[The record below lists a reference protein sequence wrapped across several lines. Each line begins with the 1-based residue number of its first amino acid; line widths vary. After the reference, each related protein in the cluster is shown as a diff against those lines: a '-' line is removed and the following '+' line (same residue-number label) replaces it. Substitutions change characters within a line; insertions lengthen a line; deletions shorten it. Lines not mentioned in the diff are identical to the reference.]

1 MPVDKSDL
9 EAIKAA
15 IVAAI
20 SGAGGVADPVTTDP
34 DAVKRYK
41 KQTEAIIEQQKSLN
55 GLIEAQQKIS
65 NQELREQKLRET
77 RMQQTRLRIDLLQK
91 EILQERA
98 KTDANKET
106 IASKMEQIS
115 AEEEELKN
123 QKENLTAGEK
133 KIQQLEKLKEAYNT
147 LGMKMAGVT
156 EVYGKHSTLNVQSA
170 VSMVQQIKKA
180 GVAGTAMGILGGGIT
195 GVVNTLI
202 QFVIMID
209 ESSSA
214 LMKQTGISR
223 ENALAMFENS
233 SEMIK
238 YGVTLEDTTK
248 AFAALQ
254 PAFTDFTRMSDTQRQ
269 SVLKTVSM
277 LEKHGMSLADLGK
290 GLQVATKSFGMS
302 TEEAT
307 GSLRELSS
315 LAQAIGVAP
324 QQMGADFAASADH
337 LSKLGGDGVEA
348 FKRLAITSKATGLE
362 MEKLLRITEKF
373 DTFEGAA
380 NQAGMLNA
388 ALGGNFVNAMDLMMS
403 TDPADRFNQIRDAI
417 LNTGVS
423 FDDMSYY
430 QRKFYAEA
438 AGLENTSDLA
448 LLMSGSLDELTAS
461 AQMTTADI
469 EKLEERNRDFMGLQ
483 EKFKTLMM
491 SLVPE
496 LTDVVKSL
504 HEMFDQFKTGQG
516 PLVELKD
523 AMMGFVNA
531 LMLVGQHIEK
541 VVIAVSVMVVGGLIL
556 KLAAA
561 FKILTG
567 ASAAAAA
574 PLASSALQLL
584 AFGAAAALIGLGVG
598 LAAVG
603 IGYMAQSFTGLGEAG
618 LPAAIAIGV
627 FTLAMAGLIY
637 SLATMS
643 PVAAAA
649 AVGLAPFGGAILLI
663 GGGIALAAAGI
674 GYMAEGFA
682 KMFDA
687 IDVSKLVALAK
698 FMADAGGLGA
708 IGNVSGAAGL
718 AAMALGIVAIGKA
731 LESIP
736 STAIEMLNSLG
747 SIEINASIAPLKA
760 NIEGI
765 MNSIDGVS
773 VAKLATTALIVTGA
787 SAAAAAPRAAVAAAP
802 QAAAAQ
808 QNNIE
813 VYVTLDSEPI
823 ATKTVE
829 VIDKQFGES
838 LRR

>member
-20 SGAGGVADPVTTDP
+20 SGAGGVADPVTTTP
-34 DAVKRYK
+34 AAAKARK
-41 KQTEAIIEQQKSLN
+41 TEIEAIEKQQKSLN

-77 RMQQTRLRIDLLQK
+77 RMQQTKLRIDLLQK

-123 QKENLTAGEK
+123 QKESLTAGEK

-156 EVYGKHSTLNVQSA
+156 EVYGKHNTLNVQNA
-170 VSMVQQIKKA
+170 VSMVQQVKKV
-180 GVAGTAMGILGGGIT
+180 GVAKAAMGMFAGGIT
-195 GVVNTLI
+195 GVINTLI

-214 LMKQTGISR
+214 LMKQTGITR
-223 ENALAMFENS
+223 ATALATMENA

-290 GLQVATKSFGMS
+290 GLQVTTKSFGMGR
-302 TEEAT
+302 EEAT
-307 GSLRELSS
+307 ASLRELSS
-315 LAQAIGVAP
+315 LAQQIGVAP
-324 QQMGADFAASADH
+324 QQMGADFAAAADH

-448 LLMSGSLDELTAS
+448 LLMSGSLDELNES
-461 AQMTTADI
+461 AQLTTAEI
-469 EKLEERNRDFMGLQ
+469 EELENRNRDFMGLQ

-491 SLVPE
+491 SLVPD
-496 LTDVVKSL
+496 LTEVVDKL
-504 HEMFDQFKTGQG
+504 HLMFKQFEDGHG

-523 AMMGFVNA
+523 AMMGLVNA
-531 LMLVGQHIEK
+531 LIIIGQHAEK
-541 VVIAVSVMVVGGLIL
+541 VVYAFGLLIAGGFVL
-556 KLAAA
+556 KLARLFGFLKTSA
-561 FKILTG
+561 LG
-567 ASAAAAA
+567 AGPA
-574 PLASSALQLL
+574 LASTAGQLL
-584 AFGAAAALIGLGVG
+584 AFGAAALMIGGG
-598 LAAVG
+598 IALAAVG
-603 IGYMAQSFTGLGEAG
+603 IGYMAQSFKGLGEAAW
-618 LPAAIAIGV
+618 PAAAAIGV
-627 FTLAMAGLIY
+627 FTIAMATMIVK
-637 SLATMS
+637 LAAVA
-643 PVAAAA
+643 PIGAAAGA
-649 AVGLAPFGGAILLI
+649 GLMKFGFALVLI
-663 GGGIALAAAGI
+663 GAGVGLAAAGI
-674 GYMAEGFA
+674 GYMAEGLA
-682 KMFDA
+682 KMFDS
-687 IDVSKLVALAK
+687 IDIGKLTALAK
-698 FMADAGGLGA
+698 FIADVGGFNA
-708 IGNVSGAAGL
+708 IGSAAGAGAL
-718 AAMALGIVAIGKA
+718 AAIAASIYLVGEA

-736 STAIEMLNSLG
+736 ESAIEMLNSLN
-747 SIEINASIAPLKA
+747 SLDLTA
-760 NIEGI
+760 NITPLTADVQGV
-765 MNSIDGVS
+765 MDAIDGVS
-773 VAKLATTALIVTGA
+773 AVKLASTALIVTGA
-787 SAAAAAPRAAVAAAP
+787 SAAAATTNQRPVTAAAAP
-802 QAAAAQ
+802 APAAP
-808 QNNIE
+808 NVE

-823 ATKTVE
+823 AVKTVE
-829 VIDKQFGES
+829 VFEKELGQSIRK
-838 LRR
+838 

>member
-1 MPVDKSDL
+1 
-9 EAIKAA
+9 
-15 IVAAI
+15 
-20 SGAGGVADPVTTDP
+20 
-34 DAVKRYK
+34 
-41 KQTEAIIEQQKSLN
+41 SLN
-55 GLIEAQQKIS
+55 ELYQAQQKIS

-77 RMQQTRLRIDLLQK
+77 RMQQTKLRIDLLQK

-123 QKENLTAGEK
+123 QKESLTAGEK

-156 EVYGKHSTLNVQSA
+156 EVYGKHNTLNVQNA
-170 VSMVQQIKKA
+170 VSMVQQVKKV
-180 GVAGTAMGILGGGIT
+180 GVAKAAMGMFAGGIT
-195 GVVNTLI
+195 GVINTLI

-214 LMKQTGISR
+214 LMKQTGITR
-223 ENALAMFENS
+223 ATALATMENA

-290 GLQVATKSFGMS
+290 GLQVTTKSFGMGR
-302 TEEAT
+302 EEAT
-307 GSLRELSS
+307 ASLRELSS
-315 LAQAIGVAP
+315 LAQQIGVAP
-324 QQMGADFAASADH
+324 QQMGADFAAAADH

-448 LLMSGSLDELTAS
+448 LLMSGSLDELNES
-461 AQMTTADI
+461 AQLTTAEI
-469 EKLEERNRDFMGLQ
+469 EELENRNRDFMGLQ

-491 SLVPE
+491 SLVPD
-496 LTDVVKSL
+496 LT
-504 HEMFDQFKTGQG
+504 
-516 PLVELKD
+516 
-523 AMMGFVNA
+523 
-531 LMLVGQHIEK
+531 
-541 VVIAVSVMVVGGLIL
+541 
-556 KLAAA
+556 
-561 FKILTG
+561 
-567 ASAAAAA
+567 
-574 PLASSALQLL
+574 
-584 AFGAAAALIGLGVG
+584 
-598 LAAVG
+598 
-603 IGYMAQSFTGLGEAG
+603 
-618 LPAAIAIGV
+618 
-627 FTLAMAGLIY
+627 
-637 SLATMS
+637 
-643 PVAAAA
+643 
-649 AVGLAPFGGAILLI
+649 
-663 GGGIALAAAGI
+663 
-674 GYMAEGFA
+674 
-682 KMFDA
+682 
-687 IDVSKLVALAK
+687 
-698 FMADAGGLGA
+698 
-708 IGNVSGAAGL
+708 
-718 AAMALGIVAIGKA
+718 
-731 LESIP
+731 
-736 STAIEMLNSLG
+736 
-747 SIEINASIAPLKA
+747 
-760 NIEGI
+760 
-765 MNSIDGVS
+765 
-773 VAKLATTALIVTGA
+773 
-787 SAAAAAPRAAVAAAP
+787 
-802 QAAAAQ
+802 
-808 QNNIE
+808 E
-813 VYVTLDSEPI
+813 V
-823 ATKTVE
+823 
-829 VIDKQFGES
+829 
-838 LRR
+838 

>member
-20 SGAGGVADPVTTDP
+20 SGAGGVADPVAATPEADKARKTEI
-34 DAVKRYK
+34 
-41 KQTEAIIEQQKSLN
+41 EAIEKQQESLN
-55 GLIEAQQKIS
+55 ALYQAQQKIS

-98 KTDANKET
+98 KTDANKEA

-115 AEEEELKN
+115 VQEEELKT
-123 QKENLTAGEK
+123 QKESLTTGEK
-133 KIQQLEKLKEAYNT
+133 KKQQLKDLKDGYNG
-147 LGMKMAGVT
+147 LGMKMAGMT
-156 EVYGKHSTLNVQSA
+156 AVYGKHSSLNVQSA
-170 VSMVQQIKKA
+170 VSMGKQIKKA

-195 GVVNTLI
+195 GVINTLI

-214 LMKQTGISR
+214 LMKQTGITR
-223 ENALAMFENS
+223 ATALATMENA

-238 YGVTLEDTTK
+238 YNVTLEDTTK

-269 SVLKTVSM
+269 SVLKTVSA

-307 GSLRELSS
+307 GSLRELST

-469 EKLEERNRDFMGLQ
+469 EKLEERNRDFMSLQ

-491 SLVPE
+491 SFVPA
-496 LTDVVKSL
+496 LTNVVNSL
-504 HEMFDQFKTGQG
+504 HEMFKQLKTGTG
-516 PLVELKD
+516 PLV
-523 AMMGFVNA
+523 GFKTVAEA
-531 LMLVGQHIEK
+531 L
-541 VVIAVSVMVVGGLIL
+541 VSVLKFLAEHIVGVSIAITAIVVGDLII
-556 KLAAA
+556 KLAVGLRMLAG
-561 FKILTG
+561 T
-567 ASAAAAA
+567 SAAAAV

-598 LAAVG
+598 LAAIG

-649 AVGLAPFGGAILLI
+649 AVGLAPFGAAILLI
-663 GGGIALAAAGI
+663 GGGIALAGAGI

-838 LRR
+838 LRQ

>member
-20 SGAGGVADPVTTDP
+20 SGAGGVADPVATTP
-34 DAVKRYK
+34 AAAKARK
-41 KQTEAIIEQQKSLN
+41 TEIEAIDKQQQSLN
-55 GLIEAQQKIS
+55 ELFQAQQKIS

-77 RMQQTRLRIDLLQK
+77 RMKQTRLRIDLLQK

-106 IASKMEQIS
+106 IASKMEQIA

-156 EVYGKHSTLNVQSA
+156 EVYGKHNTLNVQNA
-170 VSMVQQIKKA
+170 VSMVQQVKKV
-180 GVAGTAMGILGGGIT
+180 GVAKAAMGMFAGGIT
-195 GVVNTLI
+195 GVINTLI

-214 LMKQTGISR
+214 LMKQTGITR
-223 ENALAMFENS
+223 ATALATMENA

-290 GLQVATKSFGMS
+290 GLQVTTKSFGMGR
-302 TEEAT
+302 EEAT
-307 GSLRELSS
+307 ASLRELSS
-315 LAQAIGVAP
+315 LAQQIGVAP
-324 QQMGADFAASADH
+324 QQMGADFAAAADH

-448 LLMSGSLDELTAS
+448 LLMSGSLDELNES
-461 AQMTTADI
+461 AQLTTAEI
-469 EKLEERNRDFMGLQ
+469 EELENRNRDFMGLQ

-496 LTDVVKSL
+496 LTDVVEKL
-504 HEMFDQFKTGQG
+504 HLMFDQFKTGQG

-523 AMMGFVNA
+523 AMVGLVNA
-531 LMLVGQHIEK
+531 MTVIGKHIGKITIALITIVAGAWIFKLVMMLK
-541 VVIAVSVMVVGGLIL
+541 AL
-556 KLAAA
+556 K
-561 FKILTG
+561 IG
-567 ASAAAAA
+567 ALQAGPA
-574 PLASSALQLL
+574 LASTAGQLL
-584 AFGAAAALIGLGVG
+584 AFGAAALMIGGG
-598 LAAVG
+598 IALAAVG
-603 IGYMAQSFTGLGEAG
+603 IGYMAQSFKGLGEAAW
-618 LPAAIAIGV
+618 PAAAAIGV
-627 FTLAMAGLIY
+627 FTIAMATMIVKLAAVAPISAMAGAGLTK
-637 SLATMS
+637 LG
-643 PVAAAA
+643 
-649 AVGLAPFGGAILLI
+649 VGVLLV
-663 GGGIALAAAGI
+663 GGGIALAGAGI
-674 GYMAEGFA
+674 GYMAEGLT
-682 KMFDA
+682 KMFDS
-687 IDVSKLVALAK
+687 IDIGKLTALAK
-698 FMADAGGLGA
+698 FIADVGGSNA
-708 IGNVSGAAGL
+708 IGSAAGAGAL
-718 AAMALGIVAIGKA
+718 AAIAASIYLVGEA

-736 STAIEMLNSLG
+736 ESAIEMLNSLN
-747 SIEINASIAPLKA
+747 SLDLTA
-760 NIEGI
+760 NITPLTADVQGV
-765 MNSIDGVS
+765 MDAIDGVS
-773 VAKLATTALIVTGA
+773 AVKLASTALIVTGA
-787 SAAAAAPRAAVAAAP
+787 SAAAATTNQRPVTAAAAP
-802 QAAAAQ
+802 APAAP
-808 QNNIE
+808 NVE

-823 ATKTVE
+823 AVKTVE
-829 VIDKQFGES
+829 VFEKELGQSIRK
-838 LRR
+838 

>member
-20 SGAGGVADPVTTDP
+20 SGAGGVADPVTRTPATDAAAQAEI
-34 DAVKRYK
+34 DVIKEKRK
-41 KQTEAIIEQQKSLN
+41 ALENLHK
-55 GLIEAQQKIS
+55 AQGKIQD
-65 NQELREQKLRET
+65 QELRQQKQRETEMARTKLRIRSLEKQISLQDAST
-77 RMQQTRLRIDLLQK
+77 DAGQK
-91 EILQERA
+91 EIATLTKSINTQEEHLN
-98 KTDANKET
+98 T
-106 IASKMEQIS
+106 
-115 AEEEELKN
+115 
-123 QKENLTAGEK
+123 QKESLTTGEK
-133 KIQQLEKLKEAYNT
+133 RIQQLKDLKDGYNG
-147 LGMKMAGVT
+147 LGMSIAGMT

-195 GVVNTLI
+195 GVINTLI

-254 PAFTDFTRMSDTQRQ
+254 PAFTDFTRMQSGQQ
-269 SVLKTVSM
+269 ASVLKTVSM

-302 TEEAT
+302 TEDAT

-403 TDPADRFNQIRDAI
+403 TDPADRLNQIRDAI

-531 LMLVGQHIEK
+531 MTFVGQHIGK
-541 VVIAVSVMVVGGLIL
+541 ITIALITIVAGAWIFKLVMML
-556 KLAAA
+556 KAL
-561 FKILTG
+561 KIG
-567 ASAAAAA
+567 ALQAGPA
-574 PLASSALQLL
+574 LASTAGQLL
-584 AFGAAAALIGLGVG
+584 AFGAAALMIGGG
-598 LAAVG
+598 IALAAVG

-698 FMADAGGLGA
+698 FMADAGGLSA

-718 AAMALGIVAIGKA
+718 AAMALGIRGIGKA

-787 SAAAAAPRAAVAAAP
+787 SAAAAAPRAAAAAAP

-829 VIDKQFGES
+829 VFEKEFATSIQQ
-838 LRR
+838 

>member
-1 MPVDKSDL
+1 
-9 EAIKAA
+9 
-15 IVAAI
+15 
-20 SGAGGVADPVTTDP
+20 
-34 DAVKRYK
+34 
-41 KQTEAIIEQQKSLN
+41 
-55 GLIEAQQKIS
+55 
-65 NQELREQKLRET
+65 
-77 RMQQTRLRIDLLQK
+77 
-91 EILQERA
+91 
-98 KTDANKET
+98 
-106 IASKMEQIS
+106 
-115 AEEEELKN
+115 
-123 QKENLTAGEK
+123 
-133 KIQQLEKLKEAYNT
+133 
-147 LGMKMAGVT
+147 
-156 EVYGKHSTLNVQSA
+156 
-170 VSMVQQIKKA
+170 
-180 GVAGTAMGILGGGIT
+180 
-195 GVVNTLI
+195 
-202 QFVIMID
+202 MID

-238 YGVTLEDTTK
+238 YGVTLDDTTK

-461 AQMTTADI
+461 AQKSTADI
-469 EKLEERNRDFMGLQ
+469 EKLEERNRDFMSLQ

-491 SLVPE
+491 SFVPA
-496 LTDVVKSL
+496 LTEVVDKL
-504 HEMFDQFKTGQG
+504 HLMFEQFGKGHG

-523 AMMGFVNA
+523 AMMGFVGV
-531 LMLVGQHIEK
+531 MTFVGEHIGK
-541 VVIAVSVMVVGGLIL
+541 IAIVVGWLVAGGLMI
-556 KLAAA
+556 KLAVG
-561 FKILTG
+561 FKILAG
-567 ASAAAAA
+567 SSAAAAA

-598 LAAVG
+598 LAAIG

-649 AVGLAPFGGAILLI
+649 AVGLAPFGAAILLI
-663 GGGIALAAAGI
+663 GGGIALAGAGI

-687 IDVSKLVALAK
+687 IDVSKLVALQ
-698 FMADAGGLGA
+698 
-708 IGNVSGAAGL
+708 
-718 AAMALGIVAIGKA
+718 
-731 LESIP
+731 
-736 STAIEMLNSLG
+736 SLWQTQ
-747 SIEINASIAPLKA
+747 EA
-760 NIEGI
+760 
-765 MNSIDGVS
+765 
-773 VAKLATTALIVTGA
+773 
-787 SAAAAAPRAAVAAAP
+787 
-802 QAAAAQ
+802 
-808 QNNIE
+808 
-813 VYVTLDSEPI
+813 
-823 ATKTVE
+823 
-829 VIDKQFGES
+829 
-838 LRR
+838 